1 MIKVF
6 LLPSLSY
13 PIPNSLDEPSLLKKN
28 KGLYWYVPMINITT
42 NNSVTFAVITL
53 LFLYIF
59 LFCKNKMNTF
69 TNSVFKNLYGE
80 TLLTSL
86 FFSEQNT
93 SNIQILIKRAIFKEL
108 NGIVIDD
115 QSLEELLVVMRSV
128 FLSESNHPPLIDKET
143 PQQELRKLYTLYTK
157 EVARLNS
164 LVVNQAVPIIL
175 SYVKQY
181 LIYESEIRNPIQ
193 IMEKPMATSIKG
205 EKNLEMSLRIN
216 T

>member
-1 MIKVF
+1 
-6 LLPSLSY
+6 
-13 PIPNSLDEPSLLKKN
+13 
-28 KGLYWYVPMINITT
+28 MINITT

-128 FLSESNHPPLIDKET
+128 FLSESNHPALIDKET
-143 PQQELRKLYTLYTK
+143 SKQELGKLYTLYTK